1 MNELNNMQ
9 VLADDFFDFLADCST
24 NEDFKASMNGE
35 KDEQEYGEKDEQE
48 IEFAIEF
55 LADYPQFSD
64 DFE

>member
-24 NEDFKASMNGE
+24 NEDFKASM
-35 KDEQEYGEKDEQE
+35 YGEKDEQE